1 MVASTKKKPARRR
14 AVRVPQQARSRQT
27 RERALHAAVECFEQ
41 LGYDETNTAEIARR
55 ARIGVGTL
63 YGYFRDKRAILLE
76 LLEATVSE
84 IADFTIRKLDPEAWQ
99 QGDPREHVRRLI
111 DALFHTRKIQPGL
124 QRILRERYFKDP
136 EFRAAVQAIEDR
148 VLAALVRLLDSLRA
162 VGRTRVAD
170 NASAAFVIYSAV
182 EWTSSRLLLS
192 GNEAAVD
199 PAVDATA
206 DMVSRFLFE

>member
-1 MVASTKKKPARRR
+1 MVVSTKKKPARRR
-14 AVRVPQQARSRQT
+14 AVRVPQQARSRRT
-27 RERALHAAVECFEQ
+27 RERALQAAVECFEQ

-63 YGYFRDKRAILLE
+63 YGYFRDKRTILLE

-84 IADFTIRKLDPEAWQ
+84 IADFTIRELDPEAWQ
-99 QGDPREHVRRLI
+99 LGDPSEHVRRLI
-111 DALFHTRKIQPGL
+111 DALFHTRTIQPGL
-124 QRILRERYFKDP
+124 QRILRERYFKDA

-148 VLAALVRLLDSLRA
+148 VLAALVRLLDSLRS
-162 VGRTRVAD
+162 VGRTRISD
-170 NASAAFVIYSAV
+170 SASAAFVIYNAV